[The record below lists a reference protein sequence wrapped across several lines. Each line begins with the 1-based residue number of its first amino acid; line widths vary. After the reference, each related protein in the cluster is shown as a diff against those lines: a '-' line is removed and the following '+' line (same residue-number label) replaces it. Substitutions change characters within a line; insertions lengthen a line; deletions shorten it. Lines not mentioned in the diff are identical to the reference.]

1 MAQMIVDQ
9 LTEQTSLALLEA
21 ALAEEDPAFDAEPE
35 TLARHELLQRGL
47 RGHAGLVRIEAALN
61 VPVIGLG
68 ASAAAYY
75 PAVGERLGTRMILPE
90 HAAVANAIGAV
101 VGRVTMRES
110 GTVTSPAEGR
120 FRVYLA
126 DGPLDFTDQTD
137 ALGTLEATLRDKAE
151 AAARAA
157 GVVDVQIDVQRDIR
171 HAEVESRKVFI
182 EALLTVE
189 ATGRPRVASA

>member
-1 MAQMIVDQ
+1 
-9 LTEQTSLALLEA
+9 
-21 ALAEEDPAFDAEPE
+21 
-35 TLARHELLQRGL
+35 
-47 RGHAGLVRIEAALN
+47 
-61 VPVIGLG
+61 
-68 ASAAAYY
+68 
-75 PAVGERLGTRMILPE
+75 
-90 HAAVANAIGAV
+90 VANAIGAV

-126 DGPLDFTDQTD
+126 DGPQDFTDQTQ
-137 ALGTLEATLRDKAE
+137 ALGTLEASLRDKAE